1 MIRRTWANPAHH
13 DVPLWKLCLLGFA
26 LGVGSMGVGEALLRA
41 AS

>member
-26 LGVGSMGVGEALLRA
+26 LGVGSMGGGEALLRA
-41 AS
+41 AA